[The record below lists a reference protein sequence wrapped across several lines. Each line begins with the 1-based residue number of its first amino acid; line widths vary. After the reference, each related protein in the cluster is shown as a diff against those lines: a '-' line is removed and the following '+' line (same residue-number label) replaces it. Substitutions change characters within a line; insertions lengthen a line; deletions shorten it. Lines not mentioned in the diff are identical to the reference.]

1 METRAN
7 HVVIGAFVLAVVFG
21 LFGFV
26 LWLAKIEIDQEFAYY
41 RVTFDE
47 AVSGLSIGG
56 DVRYSGIPVGTV
68 TMIEIAPDD
77 PSKVQVTLEVKRE
90 TPVQADTIVKLEL
103 QGITGVAF
111 VQLSG
116 GTAKAGAPKPGPNGE
131 LPLLRSE
138 RSAIQAFFAG
148 APELIN
154 RAVILINAVTELVN
168 DDNREAFGHILANVD
183 SLSDRLARRGPELE
197 QMLGDLQQMTSR
209 SNELM
214 GRLNGVL
221 ESADATLAVARG
233 TLSTMDNLME
243 GDARQTL
250 ADFRLAS
257 QQFQAVGKD
266 LQTLVADNRLGLTA
280 FSNDGLLELTRF
292 LEEARILVA
301 AASRL
306 IEDLESDPAQFL
318 FGDQQGGFV
327 AE

>member
-7 HVVIGAFVLAVVFG
+7 HVVIGAFVLVVVFG

-68 TMIEIAPDD
+68 TTIEIAPDD
-77 PSKVQVTLEVKRE
+77 PSRVRVTLEVTRD
-90 TPVQADTIVKLEL
+90 TPVRADTVAKLEL

-116 GTAKAGAPKPGPNGE
+116 GTAAAGAPKPGPNGE
-131 LPLLRSE
+131 PPVLRAE
-138 RSAIQAFFAG
+138 QSAIQALFAG

-154 RAVILINAVTELVN
+154 RAVILIDAVTKLVN
-168 DDNREAFGHILANVD
+168 DDNRAALGHILANVD
-183 SLSDRLARRGPELE
+183 DLSGRLARRGPELE
-197 QMLGDLQQMTSR
+197 QMLGDLQQIAGR

-214 GRLNGVL
+214 GRLNNL
-221 ESADATLAVARG
+221 LDSADATLSVARG
-233 TLSTMDNLME
+233 SLSTADDLME
-243 GDARQTL
+243 GDVRQTL
-250 ADFRLAS
+250 ADLSGAS

-266 LQTLVADNRLGLTA
+266 LQILVADNREGLTA

-292 LEEARILVA
+292 LEEARGLIA

-318 FGDQQGGFV
+318 FGDQQGGFE
-327 AE
+327 AK

>member
-7 HVVIGAFVLAVVFG
+7 HVVIGAFVLVVVIG

-68 TMIEIAPDD
+68 TMIEIAPAD
-77 PSKVQVTLEVKRE
+77 PAKVQVTLEVTRE
-90 TPVQADTIVKLEL
+90 TPVRADTVAKLEL

-116 GTAKAGAPKPGPNGE
+116 GTANAGAPNPGPNGE
-131 LPLLRSE
+131 LPLLHSE
-138 RSAIQAFFAG
+138 RSAIQEFFAG

-154 RAVILINAVTELVN
+154 RAVILVEVVTKLINE
-168 DDNREAFGHILANVD
+168 DNRAALGHILANVD
-183 SLSDRLARRGPELE
+183 DLSSRLARRGPELE

-209 SNELM
+209 SNELF
-214 GRLNGVL
+214 GRLNGLL
-221 ESADATLAVARG
+221 ESADATLAVTRG
-233 TLSTMDNLME
+233 TLSAADDLMR
-243 GDARQTL
+243 GDVRQTL
-250 ADFRLAS
+250 AELRLAS
-257 QQFQAVGKD
+257 QQFKAVGKD
-266 LQTLVADNRLGLTA
+266 LQSLVLDNRQGLTA

-292 LEEARILVA
+292 LEEARVLIA